1 MSELTQVGVSTVELE
16 MLVPRVT
23 TCRDGIDKL
32 AFFRQLLFERFES
45 AVDVTMHGCTCFV
58 ACVEKVSRMECL
70 RPELFVKH

>member
-45 AVDVTMHGCTCFV
+45 AVDVSHVTMHV
-58 ACVEKVSRMECL
+58 RLHVLRCL
-70 RPELFVKH
+70 RRESLQNGMFAA

>member
-32 AFFRQLLFERFES
+32 ALQLLFERFAS
-45 AVDVTMHGCTCFV
+45 AVDATMHG
-58 ACVEKVSRMECL
+58 MHG
-70 RPELFVKH
+70 P